1 MIDPDAQPVAR
12 CKRGDRDALELLFR
26 RYVDRVW
33 RYGWSV
39 TRSRESASEIV
50 QETFL
55 RVVNSI
61 GGFEGRSTFATWLF
75 ALTRSATMEFLRRER
90 REQRFR
96 ADANVLRLITTDE
109 VREVRREVRL
119 LARSEN
125 DVLAGESDSRVA
137 SPDDADRDATREAI
151 HKAIAE
157 LSGSQ
162 RDAVILC
169 EFVGMSIAKAAEVL
183 GWGESRTKVTLFR
196 ARRRLRELLSSEMNG
211 DSAAD
216 SAESKNLK

>member
-12 CKRGDRDALELLFR
+12 CKRGDREALELLFR

-39 TRSRESASEIV
+39 TRSRESAAEIV

-55 RVVNSI
+55 RVANSI
-61 GGFEGRSTFATWLF
+61 GSFEGRSTFATWLF
-75 ALTRSATMEFLRRER
+75 TLTRSATMEFLRRER
-90 REQRFR
+90 QETRRR

-119 LARSEN
+119 PARSAD
-125 DVLAGESDSRVA
+125 DVLAAVSDSRIA
-137 SPDDADRDATREAI
+137 RPNDADRDATREAI

-157 LSGSQ
+157 LSGAQ
-162 RDAVILC
+162 RDTVILC
-169 EFVGMSIAKAAEVL
+169 ELVGMSIAEATEVL

-196 ARRRLRELLSSEMNG
+196 ARRRLRELLCGQTAVET
-211 DSAAD
+211 DAKR
-216 SAESKNLK
+216 AEET